1 MVVSKFTNCCH
12 QLECSQGLRK
22 HICISACKFAG
33 LQNALHIRLLET
45 FLFLQVFKTS
55 QTLHNQRKMT
65 SPQAASFPLL
75 LKDAKLLLNAPYPS
89 VETGYAQTSDG
100 MYHIAAST
108 YMPNCTGEMI
118 KWWFGW
124 IHTTDQYKLWHPLD
138 HVYSSWEGPR
148 DNSST
153 YIGGHHLVHEYIGGH
168 LAKLKISFLDP
179 ALYFGDD
186 WEKEFEKEGYELAV
200 CGRTANWND
209 ETGEAMRTGHLIHL
223 IKKEK
228 IGVRMRSRFWLGDI
242 EGVTDPEV
250 RKCAV
255 PDFLPEGL
263 CRHATEEMAILA
275 SILPGLYEKYA
286 RKEQGRL

>member
-1 MVVSKFTNCCH
+1 MS
-12 QLECSQGLRK
+12 S
-22 HICISACKFAG
+22 
-33 LQNALHIRLLET
+33 
-45 FLFLQVFKTS
+45 
-55 QTLHNQRKMT
+55 T
-65 SPQAASFPLL
+65 SPQAAPFPLL
-75 LKDAKLLLNAPYPS
+75 LTDAKLLLKAPYPS

-148 DNSST
+148 DNNST

-209 ETGEAMRTGHLIHL
+209 ETGEALRTGHLIHL

-242 EGVTDPEV
+242 EGVTDSEV
-250 RKCAV
+250 RKNAV
-255 PDFLPEGL
+255 PGFLPEGL

-275 SILPGLYEKYA
+275 SVLPGLYEKHA
-286 RKEQGRL
+286 KKDQGKL